1 VVHARGEVVRDSTGK
16 IVALTGTTQDITE
29 RKRIEEEVRASR
41 EQLRQLSG
49 HLQATREEERARISR
64 EIHDELGGA
73 LTGLKMAITRL
84 DKGLET
90 LAPAELH
97 ERARDMSH
105 LLDQTVATVRRIAS
119 DLRPGILDDFG
130 LAAAIEWQLQDFGK
144 RSGLVCEYDVAGE
157 EFEVDID
164 ANRTTALFR
173 VFQETLTNVARHA
186 QARRVSVRLELNPEQ
201 VRLEV
206 HDDGVGI
213 TTASLANVR
222 SLGLLGMRERVRQ
235 LNGQLDIHGA
245 PGRGTT
251 VIARLPLSPAPD
263 GHEPAA

>member
-1 VVHARGEVVRDSTGK
+1 MVRPDGSVRTVHARGEMVRDRPASWW
-16 IVALTGTTQDITE
+16 ALTGITQDITE
-29 RKRIEEEVRASR
+29 RKRIEQEVRASR

-90 LAPAELH
+90 LAPAEMH
-97 ERARDMSH
+97 ERTHDMIQ

-144 RSGLVCEYDVAGE
+144 RSGLDCNYDVAGE
-157 EFEVDID
+157 EFELDLGSD
-164 ANRTTALFR
+164 RTTGLFR

-186 QARRVSVRLELNPEQ
+186 QATHVQCGWS
-201 VRLEV
+201 
-206 HDDGVGI
+206 
-213 TTASLANVR
+213 
-222 SLGLLGMRERVRQ
+222 
-235 LNGQLDIHGA
+235 
-245 PGRGTT
+245 
-251 VIARLPLSPAPD
+251 
-263 GHEPAA
+263 